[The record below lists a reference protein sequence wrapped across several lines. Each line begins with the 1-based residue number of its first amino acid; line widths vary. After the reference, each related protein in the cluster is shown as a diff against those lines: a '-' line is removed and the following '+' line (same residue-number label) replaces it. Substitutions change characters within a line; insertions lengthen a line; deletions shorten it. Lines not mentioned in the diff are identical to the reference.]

1 MDSFKRIFKFG
12 KPYKRFIFLNIFFNI
27 LYAIFSALSFLSLMP
42 MLEVLFGNSSK
53 VYENPDFDDLSSFGN
68 NLEAWLN
75 FQVSSF
81 ANNDPNKALMF
92 VILTILILF
101 FLKNLFNYLAMYFIT
116 FFRNGILKDL
126 REKLY
131 EKIIRLSIPFYQHKD
146 KGDVISR
153 ITSDVIEIQLSFL
166 SILEIIIREPLT
178 IFFTVIAMFLIS
190 FELTIFVLIFIPIS
204 GFIISIIGKS
214 LKPTSNVVQKEQG
227 EILSVVEQTLNG
239 LNIIKGFVAEL
250 FFIKKFSGTNKK
262 FYKYSNKLINK
273 QNLASPLS
281 EFLGISVIGV
291 LLWYGGKLVL
301 IDMQLNPA
309 AFLTYMGLAYGVL
322 TPAKAISKASYSI
335 KKGNAAA
342 ERVLEILEAES
353 EIKESDSAYE
363 KKSFEKEITFNN
375 VNFSYNNE
383 VVIKNITF
391 KIIKGQ
397 TVAVVGQSGSGKTT
411 IANLIPRFYDVD
423 SGEICIDGKNI
434 KEIKKSDLRSLI
446 GLVPQDSLLFNET
459 IQTNITLSD
468 KNISKN
474 KIIEASKTSNSYEF
488 IEKLDNSFD
497 TNVGSF
503 GGNLSGGQKQRISI
517 ARAVL
522 NNPPIMI
529 LDEATSS
536 LDSKSE
542 KLVQNA
548 LENLMH
554 NRTTLVIAHRLSTIQ
569 NADLILVMENG
580 EIVEKGKHEK
590 LLSKKGIYSKLIKIQ
605 SFNQTKIS

>member
-1 MDSFKRIFKFG
+1 MDSFKKIFKFG
-12 KPYKRFIFLNIFFNI
+12 KPYKKFIFLNIFFNI

-53 VYENPDFDDLSSFGN
+53 VYENPNFDDFSSFGN

-81 ANNDPNKALMF
+81 ANNDPNKALIF

-131 EKIIRLSIPFYQHKD
+131 EKIIRLPIPFYQRKD

-166 SILEIIIREPLT
+166 SILEIIVREPLT

-204 GFIISIIGKS
+204 GFIISVIGKS
-214 LKPTSNVVQKEQG
+214 LKPTSNVVQKEQA
-227 EILSVVEQTLNG
+227 EILSVAEQTLNG

-250 FFIKKFSGTNKK
+250 FFIKKFSGTNNK
-262 FYKYSNKLINK
+262 FYNYSNKLINK

-353 EIKESDSAYE
+353 EIKESDNAFE
-363 KKSFEKEITFNN
+363 KKSFEKEITFND
-375 VNFSYNNE
+375 VSFSYKKE

-391 KIIKGQ
+391 KIGKGQ

-459 IQTNITLSD
+459 IQANITLSN

-474 KIIEASKTSNSYEF
+474 KILEASKISNSYEF

-569 NADLILVMENG
+569 NADLILVMDNG
-580 EIVEKGKHEK
+580 KIVEKGKHEK

-605 SFNQTKIS
+605 SFN

>member
-1 MDSFKRIFKFG
+1 MDSFKKIFKFG
-12 KPYKRFIFLNIFFNI
+12 KPYKKFIFLNIFFNI

-53 VYENPDFDDLSSFGN
+53 VYENPNFDDFSSFGN

-81 ANNDPNKALMF
+81 ANNDPNKALIF

-131 EKIIRLSIPFYQHKD
+131 EKIIRLPIPFYQRKD

-166 SILEIIIREPLT
+166 SILEIIVREPLT

-204 GFIISIIGKS
+204 GFIISVIGKS
-214 LKPTSNVVQKEQG
+214 LKPTSNVVQKEQA
-227 EILSVVEQTLNG
+227 EILSVAEQTLNG

-250 FFIKKFSGTNKK
+250 FFIKKFSGTNNK
-262 FYKYSNKLINK
+262 FYNYSNKLINK

-353 EIKESDSAYE
+353 EIKESDNAFE
-363 KKSFEKEITFNN
+363 KKSFEKEITFND
-375 VNFSYNNE
+375 VNFSYNKE
-383 VVIKNITF
+383 VVIKNLTF
-391 KIIKGQ
+391 KIRKGQ

-459 IQTNITLSD
+459 IQTNITLSN

-474 KIIEASKTSNSYEF
+474 KILEASKISNSYEF

-569 NADLILVMENG
+569 NADLILVMDNG
-580 EIVEKGKHEK
+580 KIVEKGKHEK

-605 SFNQTKIS
+605 SFN